1 MDEIIKEPV
10 LMTLDILGR
19 SVSFNPIMIIMTWI
33 VMAILVIMGY
43 FATKRLKNVPG
54 KMQNFFEMIYT
65 FMNDISV
72 NTLGKK
78 DGRSHLPFFMTI
90 FIFVLLA
97 NWIAL
102 IPNIFHFLGSILAVL
117 HKALGGNAVV
127 LHVHSLFNIELIP
140 PKSVWYTFL
149 FNIPNFEEPTK
160 FVNTD
165 LALAILV
172 FFAVHIYGIKNKGI
186 IKYLRSYVD
195 DPFPMKGPLILLFF
209 LNPFFYLNLISQ
221 VANVVSHSFRLFG
234 NIFGG
239 AMIIVIVSALLKSVL
254 IPVGLF
260 AFFGL
265 FAGLVQAFV
274 FAMLAVTY
282 VAQQK

>member
-1 MDEIIKEPV
+1 M
-10 LMTLDILGR
+10 
-19 SVSFNPIMIIMTWI
+19 
-33 VMAILVIMGY
+33 
-43 FATKRLKNVPG
+43 
-54 KMQNFFEMIYT
+54 
-65 FMNDISV
+65 DIS
-72 NTLGKK
+72 N
-78 DGRSHLPFFMTI
+78 S
-90 FIFVLLA
+90 
-97 NWIAL
+97 
-102 IPNIFHFLGSILAVL
+102 NIFHFLGSIIAVC
-117 HKALGGNAVV
+117 HKALGSAAVAINMT
-127 LHVHSLFNIELIP
+127 SIFDIQLIP
-140 PKSVWYTFL
+140 SANTWYSFL
-149 FNIPNFEEPTK
+149 FKIPSFEEPTK

-172 FFAVHIYGIKNKGI
+172 FLAVHIYGIKNKGI

-195 DPFPMKGPLILLFF
+195 DPFPMKGWLILLFF
-209 LNPFFYLNLISQ
+209 INPFFYLNLISQ

-254 IPVGLF
+254 VPVGLF